1 MSVTN
6 IFTIFIYLLK
16 SVHSII
22 KTKNYDLDKIIHTTS
37 WFLNLISVRKKK
49 SATIVLTSNYP
60 DMTKVTI
67 YPCIE
72 TSHFTT

>member
-22 KTKNYDLDKIIHTTS
+22 KTKNSDLDKIIPTTS
-37 WFLNLISVRKKK
+37 WFLNPISVRKKK
-49 SATIVLTSNYP
+49 VLL
-60 DMTKVTI
+60 
-67 YPCIE
+67 
-72 TSHFTT
+72 

>member
-22 KTKNYDLDKIIHTTS
+22 KTKNSDLDKIIHTTS
-37 WFLNLISVRKKK
+37 WFLNLISVRKK

-60 DMTKVTI
+60 DMIKVTI

-72 TSHFTT
+72 TSLFTT